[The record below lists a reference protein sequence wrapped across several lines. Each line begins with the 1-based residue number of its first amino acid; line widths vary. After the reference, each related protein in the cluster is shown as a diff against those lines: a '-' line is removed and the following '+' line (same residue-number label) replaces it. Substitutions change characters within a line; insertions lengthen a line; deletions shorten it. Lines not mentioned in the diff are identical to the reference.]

1 MVRTQVIAV
10 WTFRGLWMQRQITS
24 KWFTLFTITGIWLFI
39 SVMAIAVKVA
49 HPNILAPTPV
59 SHFNLFCSEI
69 WYHIAVLVLDPWLS
83 CLEDFQWISMDVDCA
98 SCFFGGIYSTLFLDA
113 RDLCRSQSSMVERYP
128 SIPWPPDQIW
138 DGGTPA
144 GFYYGCVSP
153 SLRQCR
159 TKYLWRPLRYP
170 FLYAICILPLSIV
183 RWIAFVQEHNGG
195 TNNVPSA
202 ATLTVIS
209 LFQLSGLFN
218 VILLITTKP
227 NIGLFGNHPPPI
239 PAGPQ
244 PLQVLGPMPVPQI
257 AGAPLI
263 GIP

>member
-1 MVRTQVIAV
+1 MISYCSIGVGSTAILSGRFLVNICGC
-10 WTFRGLWMQRQITS
+10 GLR
-24 KWFTLFTITGIWLFI
+24 WLF
-39 SVMAIAVKVA
+39 
-49 HPNILAPTPV
+49 LW
-59 SHFNLFCSEI
+59 
-69 WYHIAVLVLDPWLS
+69 WY
-83 CLEDFQWISMDVDCA
+83 
-98 SCFFGGIYSTLFLDA
+98 LFLDA
-113 RDLCRSQSSMVERYP
+113 RDPCCSQSSMVERYP
-128 SIPWPPDQIW
+128 SIPWLPDHIW
-138 DGGTPA
+138 DGSTPK

-153 SLRQCR
+153 SLCQCR
-159 TKYLWRPLRYP
+159 TKYLWRPPRYP
-170 FLYAICILPLSIV
+170 FLYAICILPLSFV
-183 RWIAFVQEHNGG
+183 RWIAFVQENNGG

-227 NIGLFGNHPPPI
+227 NGLFGNPPPM

-263 GIP
+263 GIS